1 MSGTFGYELDLTKLT
16 DEEKETVKA
25 QCDEYRKYYDLIN
38 KGELYRLISPWKD
51 RTRCAWSFVS
61 EDKSEA
67 LVTYVVMKSSI
78 YDRHYVR
85 LKGLDENKKY
95 LNEQTGQILS
105 GRTLMN
111 VGLCIQDKL
120 MDFESC
126 VFHFIAIKTKLVE
139 CNEV

>member
-1 MSGTFGYELDLTKLT
+1 M
-16 DEEKETVKA
+16 
-25 QCDEYRKYYDLIN
+25 
-38 KGELYRLISPWKD
+38 KD

-85 LKGLDENKKY
+85 LRGLDENKRY
-95 LNEQTGQILS
+95 LNEQTGKILS

-111 VGLCIQDKL
+111 AGICIQEK
-120 MDFESC
+120 MRDFESRMYI
-126 VFHFIAIKTKLVE
+126 FM
-139 CNEV
+139 EV

>member
-16 DEEKETVKA
+16 DEEKEIVKA

-61 EDKSEA
+61 EDKTEA
-67 LVTYVVMKSSI
+67 LVTYVVMRGEI
-78 YDRHYVR
+78 HGRHY
-85 LKGLDENKKY
+85 LKLSGLDENKRY

-111 VGLCIQDKL
+111 AGICIREK
-120 MDFESC
+120 MRDFAS
-126 VFHFIAIKTKLVE
+126 KTYIFM
-139 CNEV
+139 EV